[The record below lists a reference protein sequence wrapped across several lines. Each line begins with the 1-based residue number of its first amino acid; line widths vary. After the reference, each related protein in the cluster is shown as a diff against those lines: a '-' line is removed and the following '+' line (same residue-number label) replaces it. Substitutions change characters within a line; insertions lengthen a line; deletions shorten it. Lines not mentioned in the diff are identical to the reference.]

1 MLEVKNLCKTYKT
14 KKGAETRALDGVS
27 IRFPETGLVFLLG
40 KSGSGKSTL
49 LNICGGLDTA
59 DSGEIVIMGRSS
71 RDFSPT
77 DFDSYRNTF
86 VGFVFQEY
94 NILGEFTVEDNIA
107 LALELQN
114 KKRDSAKVAQILQS
128 VDLGEFAKR
137 RPNTLSGGQ
146 KQRVAIARALVKEPR
161 IILADE
167 PTGALDSDT
176 GRQVLET
183 LKKLSA
189 DKLVIVVSH
198 DREFA
203 ELYAD
208 RIVELK
214 DGKVISDVTRAGES
228 GSQPNVRFFED
239 TVAVRDC
246 AALTDE
252 DFAAIRRFLS
262 SSKSGAMLSCN
273 RAEVAKAQSAAPN
286 AAGKFE
292 ETKQQPAER
301 SYTADEQK
309 LIRSHL
315 PFRYAFR
322 MGASCV
328 RTHPVRLA
336 FSIFLCLVAFVM
348 FGIFSTV
355 MFYDEQ
361 RAARDALAESDAV
374 YLSYYKA
381 FRATTEYY
389 SNGEFTFSSS
399 DISQTPLTAQEYAAM
414 QKEYPGTLA
423 VLRNGPMTVDGWDI
437 EDSRFYT
444 DTLQGYVYAEGNA
457 GLPQLLWG
465 RHPQNANEAAISDF
479 TFHCLRN
486 GTFAPG
492 EGDAI
497 EIESYDDLNSLPVLS
512 LPGAEVKIV
521 GVYAGE
527 PVPARFEELRQAA
540 EQHTYFEDINIQS
553 SWQNMRDIGL
563 YTYVLMHDS
572 FAEVYRSQSSQQPE
586 QASPF
591 AYFLPYEHHVTCGG
605 DYGSQ
610 YYINPYTEEHG
621 LPLLELYSLADT
633 QKAAALGQGEIALSL
648 QKYAEVL
655 GRALDYAVSDK
666 YESAM
671 QGGSEEEIAEATAC
685 NEEYNAEG
693 GARSVLNDLSR
704 GYTETGET
712 GENGLPV
719 LRAFTMEEIAADLAK
734 VTAFLQK
741 YSLETPAFSVSANYS
756 SAALNVQCTAFF
768 YEPGGGLNDCSYVS
782 QDIFNTLI
790 GWQSLNTTQ
799 TVTNYNVPEGAFISG
814 VFVPDFRTNG
824 ALNAL
829 TAQTFA
835 VAADDSTALIDNVE
849 MHDAQRTSET
859 VAWMR
864 WFFLG
869 AGLGLTLFA
878 VLLMFNF
885 ISASIAAKKKE
896 IGILRAVGARATD
909 VYKVFFSEALIV
921 AAACFVLAV
930 IACAVLAPAIS
941 NLLIESTLLTI
952 RLLRFGPLSVLFMAA
967 VALFTAAV
975 STLVPVAIYSRK
987 PPVESIRAL

>member
-128 VDLGEFAKR
+128 VDLAEFAKR

-214 DGKVISDVTRAGES
+214 DGKIISDVSRAGES
-228 GSQPNVRFFED
+228 GSQPNVRFYEE

-292 ETKQQPAER
+292 ETKRQPAER

-315 PFRYAFR
+315 PFRHAFR

-414 QKEYPGTLA
+414 QKEYPDTRRAQKRADDRGRLGH
-423 VLRNGPMTVDGWDI
+423 R
-437 EDSRFYT
+437 RF
-444 DTLQGYVYAEGNA
+444 
-457 GLPQLLWG
+457 
-465 RHPQNANEAAISDF
+465 
-479 TFHCLRN
+479 
-486 GTFAPG
+486 
-492 EGDAI
+492 
-497 EIESYDDLNSLPVLS
+497 
-512 LPGAEVKIV
+512 
-521 GVYAGE
+521 
-527 PVPARFEELRQAA
+527 
-540 EQHTYFEDINIQS
+540 
-553 SWQNMRDIGL
+553 
-563 YTYVLMHDS
+563 
-572 FAEVYRSQSSQQPE
+572 
-586 QASPF
+586 
-591 AYFLPYEHHVTCGG
+591 
-605 DYGSQ
+605 
-610 YYINPYTEEHG
+610 
-621 LPLLELYSLADT
+621 PLLYRHAARLRVRGGKRRPA
-633 QKAAALGQGEIALSL
+633 AAALGQ
-648 QKYAEVL
+648 
-655 GRALDYAVSDK
+655 
-666 YESAM
+666 
-671 QGGSEEEIAEATAC
+671 
-685 NEEYNAEG
+685 
-693 GARSVLNDLSR
+693 
-704 GYTETGET
+704 
-712 GENGLPV
+712 
-719 LRAFTMEEIAADLAK
+719 
-734 VTAFLQK
+734 
-741 YSLETPAFSVSANYS
+741 VSA
-756 SAALNVQCTAFF
+756 
-768 YEPGGGLNDCSYVS
+768 ER
-782 QDIFNTLI
+782 
-790 GWQSLNTTQ
+790 
-799 TVTNYNVPEGAFISG
+799 ERSG
-814 VFVPDFRTNG
+814 DLRLYFP
-824 ALNAL
+824 LP
-829 TAQTFA
+829 
-835 VAADDSTALIDNVE
+835 
-849 MHDAQRTSET
+849 AQRH
-859 VAWMR
+859 VC
-864 WFFLG
+864 
-869 AGLGLTLFA
+869 
-878 VLLMFNF
+878 
-885 ISASIAAKKKE
+885 
-896 IGILRAVGARATD
+896 ARRGR
-909 VYKVFFSEALIV
+909 
-921 AAACFVLAV
+921 CHR
-930 IACAVLAPAIS
+930 
-941 NLLIESTLLTI
+941 N
-952 RLLRFGPLSVLFMAA
+952 
-967 VALFTAAV
+967 
-975 STLVPVAIYSRK
+975 RK
-987 PPVESIRAL
+987 L